1 MTQKRAKSSPQ
12 IAILLS
18 LYNGETYLDAQL
30 TSILAQTYPDWTLY
44 WRDDASADLSHERMR
59 AFAEGPGQGRCVEIT
74 TRHGRLGV
82 AGSYAHLLD
91 AIPTTPYVAFA
102 DQDDIWEPKKL
113 EWALDAVSR
122 RPAEKPTLYC
132 ARQYLTDADL
142 VIFQESALLSRR
154 PDFHASLT
162 QNIATGHTIL
172 LNAAAHS
179 LMRNTPPPPSVLH
192 DWWAYLLTSAA
203 GGEVIF
209 DNRCVSYY
217 RQHAHN
223 TVGATGSF
231 IRRAWAACRR
241 GPKVFMTIFNSNVAC
256 LREGQ
261 KTIAPENRK
270 LLEDLAAART
280 FLQRLSVLCRYR
292 SLKRQR
298 SVESLVFR
306 LWYLFPTHPRSQT
319 VKRVRDSTVPIRS
332 GKYR

>member
-1 MTQKRAKSSPQ
+1 MTQKRAESSRQ
-12 IAILLS
+12 VAILLS

-30 TSILAQTYPDWTLY
+30 ASILAQTHPDWTLY
-44 WRDDASADLSHERMR
+44 WRDDASTDLSRDRMR

-91 AIPTTPYVAFA
+91 AIPDTPYVAFA
-102 DQDDIWEPKKL
+102 DQDDIWEPQKL

-142 VIFQESALLSRR
+142 VIFQESASLRRR
-154 PDFHASLT
+154 PDFPASLT

-172 LNAAAHS
+172 LNAATHS

-192 DWWAYLLTSAA
+192 DWWAYLLTAAA
-203 GGEVIF
+203 GGEIIF

-241 GPKVFMTIFNSNVAC
+241 GPKVFMTIFHSNVTH
-256 LREGQ
+256 LLNN
-261 KTIAPENRK
+261 PENLSAPARR
-270 LLEDLAAART
+270 LLTDIAAART
-280 FLQRLSVLCRYR
+280 FRTRLHTLFRYP
-292 SLKRQR
+292 SLRRQR
-298 SVESLVFR
+298 FSETTVFR
-306 LWYLFPTHPRSQT
+306 IWYLLSR
-319 VKRVRDSTVPIRS
+319 
-332 GKYR
+332 